1 MGTGCFADLKAR
13 GLVDATTGP
22 EVEALLDGDTGI
34 SVYSGFDPTADSLH
48 IGHLVPLLA
57 LRRLQLSGHTP
68 IALAGGATGLIGD
81 PSGKSAER
89 NLLTAEVLAHNVS
102 CIKTQLARLL
112 DFDAPRNPAKLV
124 DNHDWIGKFSLLD
137 FLRDVG
143 KHFTVNYMTAK
154 DSVKGRLDRDSGISF
169 TEFSYMLLQAVD
181 FQHLFRHHDCVLQ
194 IGGSDQWGNITAGTE
209 LIRRTN
215 ALAGGERPPHP
226 RTGPGSQAHGMT
238 MPLITTASGQ
248 KFGKTEAG
256 AVWLSAERT
265 SPYLFHQYFVR
276 ADDRDAGRYLR
287 LFTFVPLDEIAALEA
302 ELAES
307 PDKRSAQKRLAK
319 EVTTLI
325 HGEDAF
331 RSAIAGAEL
340 LYGGSPSSLTEADLL
355 AVAGEVPR
363 TEIAEPYGE
372 QRDVIEL
379 FASSLCSSKGE
390 ARRLLQQGGMYVNN
404 ERITDGAAPIGASRL
419 LFGRY
424 LLLRSGKKSYHLVV
438 FGAPAGG

>member
-209 LIRRTN
+209 LIRRT
-215 ALAGGERPPHP
+215 
-226 RTGPGSQAHGMT
+226 TGRHAHGMT

-325 HGEDAF
+325 HGEDAV

-355 AVAGEVPR
+355 AVASEVPR
-363 TEIAEPYGE
+363 TPVAGSFGE
-372 QRDVIEL
+372 RRDAIEL
-379 FASSLCSSKGE
+379 FAAAGVTASKGE

-404 ERITDGAAPIGASRL
+404 ERITDGATTVYAGQL
-419 LFGRY
+419 LFDRY
-424 LLLRSGKKSYHLVV
+424 LLLRSGKKSYRLLE
-438 FGAPAGG
+438 FGSKGHEESD